1 MRVKSVNYWFSI
13 ISAEKENASKNIK
26 EPKNDNDL
34 NYQTAKYYVSQ
45 TETNNHSKVA

>member
-1 MRVKSVNYWFSI
+1 MRVRTVNYWI
-13 ISAEKENASKNIK
+13 NQISAEKENTNIK
-26 EPKNDNDL
+26 EPVSSNDL